1 MGHRDGGTPGG
12 CTWNESGRL
21 TSGTDAPGTC
31 AFAANTNP
39 SYRLEPLVQKQMPE
53 AKLSLLQRVSA
64 PLRKL
69 LTVERRNAHGAAS
82 HKEQALQLAAATL
95 LFEMTRVD
103 HEIHQADLRAVADAL
118 KDLFSLSSEQIQ
130 ALVSHVSEPSRH
142 PTSYFSYVRLI
153 NRSFTPE
160 QKRKLIEHMWMVAL
174 ADREIH
180 MFEDHLVRKISDL
193 LYVPH
198 REFIAAKQHAKAL
211 RGG

>member
-1 MGHRDGGTPGG
+1 MGHCDGSTPGG
-12 CTWNESGRL
+12 CTWNEPGRL
-21 TSGTDAPGTC
+21 TGGTDAPGTC
-31 AFAANTNP
+31 VFAANTNP
-39 SYRLEPLVQKQMPE
+39 SYTLKSAVQEQMPE

-69 LTVERRNAHGAAS
+69 LSVERRDAQGTAS

-103 HEIHQADLRAVADAL
+103 HEIREADLRAVADAL
-118 KDLFSLSSEQIQ
+118 KDLFALSSERIK

-142 PTSYFSYVRLI
+142 PTSYFPYVRLI
-153 NRSFTPE
+153 NKSFTPD
-160 QKRKLIEHMWMVAL
+160 QKRRLIEHMWIVAL

-211 RGG
+211 DGG